1 MIAPCKT
8 GCGSARQHGAALIIA
23 LTLIAAVALLAA
35 TAIQNTVIESAMTRH
50 LAMQASA
57 RLAAFSALERVQDE
71 ANFPLS
77 GELIRIYELEHP
89 VPLEAAVTVRFLGTS
104 TAGTPD
110 TQNQPETTIRHYDLM
125 VEVTGPQNL
134 RHRRKLYRQIQ

>member
-1 MIAPCKT
+1 MIGPCKRH
-8 GCGSARQHGAALIIA
+8 CGFSRHHGAALIIA
-23 LTLIAAVALLAA
+23 LTLIAAVSLLAT

-57 RLAAFSALERVQDE
+57 RLAAFSALEVASDE

-77 GELIRIYELEHP
+77 GETIESYRLGNP
-89 VPLEAAVTVRFLGTS
+89 VPLEAAVTVRLLGIS
-104 TAGTPD
+104 TGGTPNAP
-110 TQNQPETTIRHYDLM
+110 NQPEATIRHYDLT

-134 RHRRKLYRQIQ
+134 RHRRKLYRRVQ